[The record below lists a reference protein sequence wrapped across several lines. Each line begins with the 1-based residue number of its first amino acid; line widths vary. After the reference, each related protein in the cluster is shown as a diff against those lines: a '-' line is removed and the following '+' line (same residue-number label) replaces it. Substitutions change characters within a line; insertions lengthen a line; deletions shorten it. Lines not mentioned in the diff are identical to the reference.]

1 MPKVTK
7 LPSGKLI
14 FQTFDYQTNELS
26 CETHVYPAPQG
37 NAIGIR
43 LTFANGVKVS
53 EMYFGNTVKSR
64 QDYEEQRHAYPD
76 MPPADRSVRDDNVE
90 EAEKLERK
98 RQQLAAA
105 ATRLGFDP
113 TKLTEAELFCA
124 MIMEKGRRAN
134 AIEWVQTPKH
144 TLGEM
149 DEEASRRLIAKLV
162 RAGAAAIHAC
172 EIQSFDGD
180 RQNTG
185 HLVVE
190 LPTQA
195 AVRLKLLKQLE
206 HLARK
211 GGYRGEADAGQ
222 QLAYVKLD

>member
-43 LTFANGVKVS
+43 ITFANGVKVS

-64 QDYEEQRHAYPD
+64 QDYEEQRHSYPD
-76 MPPADRSVRDDNVE
+76 MPPADPSAKDDNVD
-90 EAEKLERK
+90 EAEKVERK
-98 RQQLAAA
+98 KQQLVAA
-105 ATRLGFDP
+105 ATRLG
-113 TKLTEAELFCA
+113 
-124 MIMEKGRRAN
+124 
-134 AIEWVQTPKH
+134 
-144 TLGEM
+144 
-149 DEEASRRLIAKLV
+149 
-162 RAGAAAIHAC
+162 
-172 EIQSFDGD
+172 D
-180 RQNTG
+180 RQTRKGWCSCDPYHGERTPRECDWVGFSRQSIRSERWTRRPVAAYRENTG

-190 LPTQA
+190 LPTQP
-195 AVRLKLLKQLE
+195 AVRSKLLKE
-206 HLARK
+206 IDRLARK

-222 QLAYVKLD
+222 RLAYVKLD